1 MSYILAMA
9 TFTTTLRIQEQM
21 QTDEVEQQ
29 KTKLQQK
36 KNRLAMEEIRLKLK
50 ERKMRTRHLIE
61 VGGIV
66 TKAGLDYLN
75 TNTLYGAL
83 LSLSDQLDHDPA
95 IIDQWTQVGRDKFEQ
110 EQQKYTPVIIKF
122 SSQIEQELR
131 TQLREYGLRFNRFR
145 QEWYG
150 NVENFEQLQ
159 NRMEGIE
166 YDLQIIDNI

>member
-1 MSYILAMA
+1 MA

-61 VGGIV
+61 VGGLV

-83 LSLSDQLDHDPA
+83 ISLSEQLDNDPA
-95 IIDQWTQVGRDKFEQ
+95 IIDQWTEIGRNKFEQ

-122 SSQIEQELR
+122 DAQPEQELR
-131 TQLREYGLRFNRFR
+131 SQLRQYGLRFNRFR

-150 NVENFEQLQ
+150 NVENFDQLQ
-159 NRMEGIE
+159 QQLGGIE
-166 YDLQIIDNI
+166 HDLQIIDNI